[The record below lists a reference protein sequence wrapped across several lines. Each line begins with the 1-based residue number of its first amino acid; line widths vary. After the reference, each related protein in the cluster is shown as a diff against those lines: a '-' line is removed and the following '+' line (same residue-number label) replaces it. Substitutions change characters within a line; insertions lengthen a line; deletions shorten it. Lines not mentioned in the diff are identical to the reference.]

1 MSIVDKRTILE
12 ISKKM
17 FSPKENTA
25 NVPESMDEDGPETE
39 YLLRKYRFESK
50 NVAFECFSDEITS

>member
-1 MSIVDKRTILE
+1 MLE

-17 FSPKENTA
+17 FSPKENDTKI
-25 NVPESMDEDGPETE
+25 PEDQEEDNAEEE

-50 NVAFECFSDEITS
+50 NITFECFSDEVS